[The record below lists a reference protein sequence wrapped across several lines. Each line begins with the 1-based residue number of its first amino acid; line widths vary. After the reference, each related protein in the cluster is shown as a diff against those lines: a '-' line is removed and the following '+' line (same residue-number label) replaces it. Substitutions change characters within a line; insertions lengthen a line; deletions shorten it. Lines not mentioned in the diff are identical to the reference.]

1 MTFQPKGQSRD
12 WARSVL
18 AANYDKLF
26 EQYHRQHETCAAE
39 KSELRDNISELEKK
53 LENHSDTC
61 DAGKYDELLRQFQ
74 HEHEICAGVK
84 IKLRETISELEQKLQ
99 KQSDACDA
107 EKARIQNEICTEG
120 KSKLQDNISELEQK
134 LQEQNDACD
143 AEKTRLQ
150 KDLTNLQEEKDE
162 ELQRANA
169 MIAGLEHDNLVLQRG
184 DRTNSGDDDFV
195 ELQRLSAENYNLRY
209 EVEDFEARLASMQD
223 DNQRAMEKTKP
234 HRPSNDPDYHCEC
247 CGRRRTS
254 HGDTPVCISVT
265 DHWHPSAVDMT
276 VSTQDMRARLRE
288 MQEKCNEKHEELEQC
303 EEQRKNAV
311 RRAFHYAA
319 ERRKAEKELGEAQSG
334 SFTQKYEALDKICA
348 DLRRRLRALYEA
360 IETNGEAVRQA
371 AEDALDGIDRAR
383 RG

>member
-209 EVEDFEARLASMQD
+209 EVEDFEARLGSMQD

-254 HGDTPVCISVT
+254 HGDTP
-265 DHWHPSAVDMT
+265 
-276 VSTQDMRARLRE
+276 DMRARLRE

-319 ERRKAEKELGEAQSG
+319 ERRKAEKELEEAQSG
-334 SFTQKYEALDKICA
+334 SCTQKCEMLEEICA